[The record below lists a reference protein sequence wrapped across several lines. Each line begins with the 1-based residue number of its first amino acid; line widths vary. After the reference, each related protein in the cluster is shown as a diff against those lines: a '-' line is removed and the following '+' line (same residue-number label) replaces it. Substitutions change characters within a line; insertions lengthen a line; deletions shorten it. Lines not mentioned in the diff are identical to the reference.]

1 MALSRTLPPYTG
13 YFQPRTL
20 RPMLC
25 YSNDRRNQDG
35 DGPGTRTV

>member
-13 YFQPRTL
+13 YFRLRTL

-25 YSNDRRNQDG
+25 YSNDRRN
-35 DGPGTRTV
+35 